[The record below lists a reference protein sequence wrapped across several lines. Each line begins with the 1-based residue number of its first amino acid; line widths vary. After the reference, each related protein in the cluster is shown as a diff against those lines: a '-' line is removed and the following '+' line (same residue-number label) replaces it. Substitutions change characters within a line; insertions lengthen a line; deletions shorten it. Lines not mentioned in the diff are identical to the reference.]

1 MIMKFQYIDLQTM
14 AKTKTKTKTKT
25 FLPPVTEQSS
35 D

>member
-14 AKTKTKTKTKT
+14 AKTKTKT